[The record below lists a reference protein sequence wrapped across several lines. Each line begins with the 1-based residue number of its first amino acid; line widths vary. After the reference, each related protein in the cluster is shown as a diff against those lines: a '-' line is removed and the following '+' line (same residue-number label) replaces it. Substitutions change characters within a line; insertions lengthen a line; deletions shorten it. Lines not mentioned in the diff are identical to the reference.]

1 MRKYHEQPNVY
12 YQIENARLLLCLKP
26 CLTVLEI
33 MMVFNQFA
41 TLILQLKFLNRR
53 KKLDITVD
61 NKIREIAREA
71 KELGRSA

>member
-1 MRKYHEQPNVY
+1 
-12 YQIENARLLLCLKP
+12 
-26 CLTVLEI
+26 